1 MGYCGYQEEL
11 LHHHK
16 CPTTSY
22 SITAC
27 SVFRCTGGFVIALIP
42 NGKGVRMMLSTEY
55 RESIERRFHAFCK
68 DVLHNEA
75 CNYYRE
81 RKHRT
86 QLWNSCGQKWRR
98 WMMRNSKYNLVPYE
112 VIERAITGDTA
123 ALLAVQER
131 NKAYIGRLSGG
142 NADMKERLN
151 EKLLMD
157 VMKFRLDY
165 QPPSK

>member
-1 MGYCGYQEEL
+1 
-11 LHHHK
+11 
-16 CPTTSY
+16 
-22 SITAC
+22 
-27 SVFRCTGGFVIALIP
+27 
-42 NGKGVRMMLSTEY
+42 
-55 RESIERRFHAFCK
+55 
-68 DVLHNEA
+68 
-75 CNYYRE
+75 
-81 RKHRT
+81 
-86 QLWNSCGQKWRR
+86 
-98 WMMRNSKYNLVPYE
+98 MMRNSKYNLVPYE

-165 QPPSK
+165 QPPSKRAQTDRRLAPSLNYGVFCYAVGFEKSCIHAALQKQNEWRQGEYSYPSKWRSTA